1 MEKIEK
7 RICDSRSSENE
18 SDGIVTSDDP
28 NYFSRNITRQSPLL
42 IRHGEAS
49 SCGILVRKPGSRA
62 QNRATYVLPIY
73 YQRLKRK
80 KRAPI
85 SMESHAGSSSGNPSG
100 EEVIDNS
107 PILSRL
113 IDLQVIQEKSK
124 VLYMNESKEPVLEGW
139 IRRDRILCN
148 CCGQVIT
155 VWDFEF
161 HAKSSLENPYQQI
174 FVMNN
179 NKTLLECQ
187 MEALFGPL

>member
-1 MEKIEK
+1 MGDDGLIGK
-7 RICDSRSSENE
+7 SRDIKGSSENE

-28 NYFSRNITRQSPLL
+28 DYSSRNITRQSPLL

-80 KRAPI
+80 KRDPT
-85 SMESHAGSSSGNPSG
+85 SMESHAGSSSGNPSE
-100 EEVIDNS
+100 EEVIDS
-107 PILSRL
+107 STILARL
-113 IDLQVIQEKSK
+113 IDLQVIQENSK

-174 FVMNN
+174 FVMDNN
-179 NKTLLECQ
+179 NTLLE
-187 MEALFGPL
+187 